1 MVYEG
6 LGPGLHWT
14 MYIKQVS
21 KSPSLNF
28 AWTNSFGPDMPTEKI
43 IKDISLLPAKQEWV
57 DLNKCP
63 TKRTNELVNV
73 ESSPFSYVNVKFV
86 VQACGNS
93 LAA

>member
-1 MVYEG
+1 MVYER
-6 LGPGLHWT
+6 LGPGLHWA

-28 AWTNSFGPDMPTEKI
+28 AWTNSFGADMPTAKI
-43 IKDISLLPAKQEWV
+43 IKDISLLKQNKSGWN
-57 DLNKCP
+57 LNKCP

-73 ESSPFSYVNVKFV
+73 ESIPFSYVNVKFV
-86 VQACGNS
+86 VQACENS